1 MEIKYNKT
9 ISSTEGAF
17 LGYLTDVGKSWFR
30 IEDAYGAFPNKSEG
44 AVRFMLMRMLDKG
57 LLIKVSKKAYWV
69 VPFGQNADNYL
80 PNWHLLAEPLAGE
93 GRYYIGYYSALHIH
107 GLITQPSLKE
117 QVVRERHKT
126 ETIVLKG
133 VEFQFIY
140 HNPKHF
146 FGVKKL
152 WIDSYNKVP
161 CSDLEKTMI
170 DCLYMPLYAG
180 GIVEVAKA
188 LWAAREKLD
197 YDKLLRYAKQFDSQV
212 VIKRLGYL
220 LDKLEIQTDIIV
232 SLRALRSAAVSP
244 LDTEVPNVGKISTKW
259 NIRQNVDI
267 ETIIN
272 AINN

>member
-1 MEIKYNKT
+1 MEIKSNKT
-9 ISSTEGAF
+9 ISPTEAAF
-17 LGYLTDVGKSWFR
+17 FGYLAEEGKSWFR

-57 LLIKVSKKAYWV
+57 WLIKVSKKAYWV
-69 VPFGQNADNYL
+69 VPFDHDADNYF
-80 PNWHLLAEPLAGE
+80 PDWHLVAEPLAG
-93 GRYYIGYYSALHIH
+93 GSRYYIGYYSALQIH

-117 QVVRERHKT
+117 QVVCERHKT
-126 ETIVLKG
+126 GTVVLKG
-133 VEFQFIY
+133 VEFQLIY

-170 DCLYMPLYAG
+170 DCLYMPSYAG

-188 LWAAREKLD
+188 LWMARERLD
-197 YDKLLRYAKQFDSQV
+197 YDKLLGYAKRFDSQV
-212 VIKRLGYL
+212 VMKRLGYL
-220 LDKLEIQTDIIV
+220 LDKFEIQTDIIEQ
-232 SLRALRSAAVSP
+232 LRFLRSATVSP
-244 LDTEVPNVGKISTKW
+244 LDTEIPNVGKISTKW
-259 NIRQNVDI
+259 SIRQNVDI